1 MGGEQ
6 EQAVAVE
13 QREERLKTKY
23 SIVTNL
29 LETLAKLVLKVTA
42 LQQEQDTSNH
52 KQTVGA
58 KVAPLAR
65 ACFIARSLAPA
76 EDAEKSKNQY
86 GLMGNC
92 SRKLE
97 EDKERRM
104 AIIILV
110 YYITPSYLIFYFPGL
125 SKGCYL
131 VRISISGLDVSAA
144 LRQ

>member
-1 MGGEQ
+1 
-6 EQAVAVE
+6 
-13 QREERLKTKY
+13 
-23 SIVTNL
+23 
-29 LETLAKLVLKVTA
+29 
-42 LQQEQDTSNH
+42 
-52 KQTVGA
+52 
-58 KVAPLAR
+58 
-65 ACFIARSLAPA
+65 
-76 EDAEKSKNQY
+76 
-86 GLMGNC
+86 MGNC

-144 LRQ
+144 LRHWRPREGIARADTGGA